1 MRRGTSSRVEDCS
14 RMHADMQGASSSAGP
29 PASRVRTGGGLQRTI
44 LWFAG
49 ASAMA
54 GLLNLESEYWT
65 VNHVNDPSP
74 RPSHRPPYQS
84 YTDWHVCRA
93 VREEL
98 LEATRLHGP
107 VAGRSA
113 AR

>member
-1 MRRGTSSRVEDCS
+1 M
-14 RMHADMQGASSSAGP
+14 
-29 PASRVRTGGGLQRTI
+29 RTGMKRIPIALPHFTPEI
-44 LWFAG
+44 LELFLALEKVKPRKRFADPRSKRL
-49 ASAMA
+49 AE
-54 GLLNLESEYWT
+54 LLNLTSEYWT

-107 VAGRSA
+107 IAERSA